1 MDSGGLTIKNMPENE
16 RPREKL
22 IRYGVHTLSNS
33 ELLAIL
39 IRIGYK
45 ERSALELANVLLS
58 HDDKGI
64 RFLTNCTVQELSK
77 IKGIGKTKA
86 CQIIAAVELGNRLS
100 RSLLE
105 MKKTIKSPK
114 DVTDMVIN
122 DMRFLEKEHF
132 KVMFLNTKNEIIA
145 YETIS
150 IGSLNASIVH
160 PREVFNRAI
169 KKSSASIILLHN
181 HPSGN
186 PEPSKEDINI
196 TKRLIK
202 AGEIIGIEVLDH
214 IIIGDGNYFSLK
226 ENSLI

>member
-1 MDSGGLTIKNMPENE
+1 MIKYNLTIKEMPENE

-22 IRYGVHTLSNS
+22 IRYGCHTLSNS

-39 IRIGYK
+39 IRTGSK
-45 ERSALELANVLLS
+45 EHSALELANILLS
-58 HDDKGI
+58 YDDNGI
-64 RFLTNCTVQELSK
+64 RFLANCTVEELSV
-77 IKGIGKTKA
+77 IKGIGHSKA

-100 RSLLE
+100 RSRLE
-105 MKKTIKSPK
+105 LKRTIKSPE
-114 DVTDMVIN
+114 DVTNIFVN

-132 KVMFLNTKNEIIA
+132 KVIFLNTKNEIIA

-150 IGSLNASIVH
+150 IGSLNSSIVH

-169 KKSSASIILLHN
+169 KKSSASLILLHN

-186 PEPSKEDINI
+186 PEPSKEDIHI
-196 TKRLIK
+196 TKRLVE
-202 AGEIIGIEVLDH
+202 AGKIIGIEVLDH
-214 IIIGDGNYFSLK
+214 IIIGDGEYFSLK

>member
-1 MDSGGLTIKNMPENE
+1 MDSYNVTIKKMPENE

-22 IRYGVHTLSNS
+22 MRYGSKTLSNS
-33 ELLAIL
+33 ELIAIL
-39 IRIGYK
+39 IRTGSK
-45 ERSALELANVLLS
+45 KQSALELANILLS
-58 HDDKGI
+58 HHEKGI
-64 RFLTNCTVQELSK
+64 RFLANCTVEELSK
-77 IKGIGKTKA
+77 IKGIGKSKA

-100 RSLLE
+100 RSSLE
-105 MKKTIKSPK
+105 IKRRIKSPK
-114 DVTDMVIN
+114 DVTDMFIN

-132 KVMFLNTKNEIIA
+132 KVVFLNTKNEIITF
-145 YETIS
+145 ETIS

-196 TKRLIK
+196 TKRLAE
-202 AGEIIGIEVLDH
+202 AGHIIGIEVLDH
-214 IIIGDGNYFSLK
+214 IIIGDGSYYSLK

>member
-1 MDSGGLTIKNMPENE
+1 MDNGSLTIKNMPENE

-22 IRYGVHTLSNS
+22 IRYGPHTLSNS

-45 ERSALELANVLLS
+45 EHSALELANILLS

-64 RFLTNCTVQELSK
+64 RFLANCTVQELSK

-105 MKKTIKSPK
+105 MKKKIKSPM
-114 DVTDMVIN
+114 DVTDMFIN
-122 DMRFLEKEHF
+122 HMRFLEKEHF
-132 KVMFLNTKNEIIA
+132 KVIFLNTKNEIIA